1 MKVNKIPLTSWHKD
15 NLATTVELDYPAH
28 IVAVQVNP
36 HKDVL
41 WTIVH
46 EAVHVWQKM
55 ISYIGEES
63 PGIEAEAYTIEHI
76 AKMLYTHYEK
86 DINALHEKR
95 KTRLQTGSSSV
106 HEQTG
111 SNQETV

>member
-1 MKVNKIPLTSWHKD
+1 MRVNKIQSASWHKD
-15 NLATTVELDYPAH
+15 NLATTVELEHPANL
-28 IVAVQVNP
+28 VVVQINP
-36 HKDVL
+36 HADAL

-55 ISYIGEES
+55 ISFIGEES

-86 DINALHEKR
+86 DIHANKR
-95 KTRLQTGSSSV
+95 EMGKDGSRGEGSIQSS
-106 HEQTG
+106 H
-111 SNQETV
+111 